1 MEVCRSWELPPAAP
15 AGSRT
20 AAAPQAVA
28 AWGRPRMGEGGRDTQ
43 RAADGVGGGGGH
55 HRRAQNGGRARAAA
69 TLEAPRGAPTTWPGT
84 SPVPPQAP
92 RLPSSSLPPPPG
104 HTTHSTMAGG
114 EVMNDAV
121 AAPSTGD
128 PATAVELPP
137 PPAGGGG
144 AYTASPLIMLPRESP
159 CSSGGG
165 GASLAARLERR
176 HAPRISFHRVG
187 DQHTARRLSPP
198 QRGGHRRVH
207 PVVAVAGALPAR
219 AGRRPTNWAGEI
231 RPELSARKCTS
242 VRRGLPA
249 AVGRGHA
256 PLDAS
261 VVGHFGRSVGRHVRV
276 PADAHSRRRDQRRQ
290 RPPSP
295 PPSPLP
301 LLPLPL
307 LLLSM
312 PLSSSVTTALPHHP
326 QTDRSQRNV
335 RARADRRRDEEH
347 IPRQKVDPAPH

>member
-1 MEVCRSWELPPAAP
+1 MWAAP
-15 AGSRT
+15 DGGRGERYTASRRWCRGGRR
-20 AAAPQAVA
+20 APQAGTEWRSSARSGHFGSAAGCTHDVA
-28 AWGRPRMGEGGRDTQ
+28 RDIT
-43 RAADGVGGGGGH
+43 G
-55 HRRAQNGGRARAAA
+55 AA
-69 TLEAPRGAPTTWPGT
+69 TG
-84 SPVPPQAP
+84 AP

-104 HTTHSTMAGG
+104 HTTHSTVAGG

-144 AYTASPLIMLPRESP
+144 AYTASPQIMLPRESP

-165 GASLAARLERR
+165 GASLDARLERR

-219 AGRRPTNWAGEI
+219 AGRPPTNWAGEI
-231 RPELSARKCTS
+231 RPELSARKCTV

-261 VVGHFGRSVGRHVRV
+261 VVGHFGRSVGRQIRV
-276 PADAHSRRRDQRRQ
+276 PSDAHSRRRDQRRQ

-312 PLSSSVTTALPHHP
+312 PLSSSVTTALQHHP

>member
-1 MEVCRSWELPPAAP
+1 MVSGGEAGTTGGHRMEVERA
-15 AGSRT
+15 
-20 AAAPQAVA
+20 Q
-28 AWGRPRMGEGGRDTQ
+28 RPLWKRR
-43 RAADGVGGGGGH
+43 GVHPRHGQGH
-55 HRRAQNGGRARAAA
+55 HRCRHGRATVAVVFAAAAARPHHALDGGGR
-69 TLEAPRGAPTTWPGT
+69 
-84 SPVPPQAP
+84 
-92 RLPSSSLPPPPG
+92 
-104 HTTHSTMAGG
+104 G

-261 VVGHFGRSVGRHVRV
+261 VVGHFGRSVGRHIRV
-276 PADAHSRRRDQRRQ
+276 PADAHSRRRDHRRQ

-326 QTDRSQRNV
+326 QTNRSQRNV